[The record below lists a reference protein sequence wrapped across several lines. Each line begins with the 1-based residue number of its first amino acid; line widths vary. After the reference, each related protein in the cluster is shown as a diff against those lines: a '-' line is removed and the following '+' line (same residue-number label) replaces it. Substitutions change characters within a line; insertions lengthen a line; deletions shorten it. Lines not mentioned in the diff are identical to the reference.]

1 MKKAKEHDTTAMQ
14 LWITDH
20 PKFNKERENQL
31 LELRKQLPSK
41 EKWQAWTDMPGA
53 PLERRCAYNYEEV
66 EKRIGPNNTL
76 MAILDLERA
85 KDSPEY
91 KAQVE
96 IRNIPPRVTTKK
108 GLLVILNH
116 KRTGPVDCP
125 TNNIDP
131 DSDDGYAFPDIK
143 KDSYAYNLGPTWM
156 KDVGELLIAKNEK
169 ELFKKGGLYD
179 HAVVK
184 LGSDGAHE
192 ALQMVDG
199 AFSEEIH
206 SHHKHPKNPKGVIS
220 IDDAEDWLR
229 L

>member
-1 MKKAKEHDTTAMQ
+1 
-14 LWITDH
+14 
-20 PKFNKERENQL
+20 
-31 LELRKQLPSK
+31 
-41 EKWQAWTDMPGA
+41 MPEA
-53 PLERRCAYNYEEV
+53 PLERRTSYEYEEV
-66 EKRIGPNNTL
+66 ESRIGPNNAL
-76 MAILDLERA
+76 LAILDLERA
-85 KDSPEY
+85 KDSTSY
-91 KAQVE
+91 KPQME
-96 IRNIPPRVTTKK
+96 IRNIPPRILTKK
-108 GLLVILNH
+108 GLTINLIH
-116 KRTGPVDCP
+116 KRTGSVDQR

-143 KDSYAYNLGPTWM
+143 KDSYADNLGPTWM